1 MQTGHIH
8 SDNVR
13 AVIGGTEGADIFNM
27 ETGTRLVNLRDSEQ
41 TNYVLFLTN
50 PDRVLYA
57 DWNGMLHITDMEGE
71 PVLSLNSF
79 VNNPP
84 AMALLNNGKELIT
97 GEYYEKTLSVH
108 DLLTGDVKYSFV
120 EHRSTLFNCLAVHP
134 NNSIVL
140 AYNQNGLFY
149 ILKNTP
155 N

>member
-13 AVIGGTEGADIFNM
+13 AVTGGTTRADLWNM
-27 ETGTRLVNLRDSEQ
+27 ETGDKLTTLQ
-41 TNYVLFLTN
+41 YGQINYVLFLSE

-57 DWNGMLHITDMEGE
+57 DYWGKLHIMNLDGE
-71 PVLSLNSF
+71 AVITLDSV

-84 AMALLNNGKELIT
+84 AIALLNNGKEVMTGELREKTISVHNVIT
-97 GEYYEKTLSVH
+97 GEVAYA
-108 DLLTGDVKYSFV
+108 FV

-134 NNSIVL
+134 SNNIVL

-149 ILKNTP
+149 ILKNTHC
-155 N
+155 